1 MTKKNRKRSAGIVL
15 RDILLALLLVA
26 VVAASAILVY
36 RRFFES
42 GPATPDEKRNIAMN
56 HYDADS
62 FYEENGMLRY
72 AKSAHLTG
80 VDVSEHQ
87 EKIDWAAVRA
97 AGVDFAILRIGYRG
111 YTEGSLREDS
121 WFAENYTAAR
131 AAGVQL
137 GVYFFSQ
144 ATTLEEAREEADYT
158 LELLDGRTLELP
170 VFYDWETVAGSTR
183 IPSPDGLPLT
193 QCAAAFCQTVEAAGY
208 TAGVY
213 FNQTYGYTYFDL
225 GYLQDY
231 VLWLAEYGH
240 DAGISLSLR
249 LPAIFQH
256 RGGRWHY
263 RRRGSQS
270 VSDAGEG
277 KNDGLILKNAARAA
291 SNCEAARAVCIYFD
305 GVSWRTTY

>member
-1 MTKKNRKRSAGIVL
+1 
-15 RDILLALLLVA
+15 
-26 VVAASAILVY
+26 
-36 RRFFES
+36 
-42 GPATPDEKRNIAMN
+42 
-56 HYDADS
+56 
-62 FYEENGMLRY
+62 MLRY

-87 EKIDWAAVRA
+87 ETIDWAAVRA

-131 AAGVQL
+131 AAGVQV

-144 ATTLEEAREEADYT
+144 ATTLEEAREEAEYT

-225 GYLQDY
+225 SYLQDY
-231 VLWLAEYGH
+231 VLWLAEYGTTPEFLYH
-240 DAGISLSLR
+240 FDCLQYSSTGAVDGITGDVDLNLF
-249 LPAIFQH
+249 LMPEKA
-256 RGGRWHY
+256 
-263 RRRGSQS
+263 
-270 VSDAGEG
+270 
-277 KNDGLILKNAARAA
+277 K
-291 SNCEAARAVCIYFD
+291 
-305 GVSWRTTY
+305 TTD

>member
-208 TAGVY
+208 TTRRMDIHTLIWAICRIMFSG
-213 FNQTYGYTYFDL
+213 
-225 GYLQDY
+225 
-231 VLWLAEYGH
+231 
-240 DAGISLSLR
+240 LR
-249 LPAIFQH
+249 STARRRNFFITSTACNIPAPGWSMALPATWISICF
-256 RGGRWHY
+256 
-263 RRRGSQS
+263 
-270 VSDAGEG
+270 
-277 KNDGLILKNAARAA
+277 
-291 SNCEAARAVCIYFD
+291 
-305 GVSWRTTY
+305 

>member
-1 MTKKNRKRSAGIVL
+1 MTKKNRKHSAGIVL
-15 RDILLALLLVA
+15 RNILLALLLVA

-42 GPATPDEKRNIAMN
+42 GPATPDEKQNIAKN

-131 AAGVQL
+131 AAGVQV

-144 ATTLEEAREEADYT
+144 ATTLAR
-158 LELLDGRTLELP
+158 RQ
-170 VFYDWETVAGSTR
+170 STR
-183 IPSPDGLPLT
+183 GSGSATARWSVPCSMTGRRSRAPRASP
-193 QCAAAFCQTVEAAGY
+193 
-208 TAGVY
+208 
-213 FNQTYGYTYFDL
+213 
-225 GYLQDY
+225 
-231 VLWLAEYGH
+231 
-240 DAGISLSLR
+240 
-249 LPAIFQH
+249 
-256 RGGRWHY
+256 
-263 RRRGSQS
+263 RRMACR
-270 VSDAGEG
+270 
-277 KNDGLILKNAARAA
+277 
-291 SNCEAARAVCIYFD
+291 
-305 GVSWRTTY
+305 

>member
-1 MTKKNRKRSAGIVL
+1 MTKKNRKHSAGIVL

-42 GPATPDEKRNIAMN
+42 GPATPDEKQNIAKN

-131 AAGVQL
+131 AAGVQV

-144 ATTLEEAREEADYT
+144 ATTLEEYT
-158 LELLDGRTLELP
+158 PATLL
-170 VFYDWETVAGSTR
+170 F
-183 IPSPDGLPLT
+183 
-193 QCAAAFCQTVEAAGY
+193 
-208 TAGVY
+208 
-213 FNQTYGYTYFDL
+213 
-225 GYLQDY
+225 
-231 VLWLAEYGH
+231 
-240 DAGISLSLR
+240 
-249 LPAIFQH
+249 
-256 RGGRWHY
+256 
-263 RRRGSQS
+263 
-270 VSDAGEG
+270 
-277 KNDGLILKNAARAA
+277 
-291 SNCEAARAVCIYFD
+291 
-305 GVSWRTTY
+305 

>member
-1 MTKKNRKRSAGIVL
+1 MTKKNRKHSAGIVL

-42 GPATPDEKRNIAMN
+42 GPATPDEKQNIAKN

-131 AAGVQL
+131 AAGAQV

-225 GYLQDY
+225 SYLQDY
-231 VLWLAEYGH
+231 VLWLAEYGTTPEFLYH
-240 DAGISLSLR
+240 FDCLQYSSTGAVDGITGNVDLNLF
-249 LPAIFQH
+249 LMPEKAKMT
-256 RGGRWHY
+256 
-263 RRRGSQS
+263 
-270 VSDAGEG
+270 D
-277 KNDGLILKNAARAA
+277 
-291 SNCEAARAVCIYFD
+291 
-305 GVSWRTTY
+305 

>member
-26 VVAASAILVY
+26 VVAASAIL
-36 RRFFES
+36 
-42 GPATPDEKRNIAMN
+42 ATPDEKRNIAMN

-183 IPSPDGLPLT
+183 TPSPDGPPLT

-231 VLWLAEYGH
+231 VLWLAEYGTTPEFLYH
-240 DAGISLSLR
+240 FDCLQYSSTGVVDGITGDVDLNLF
-249 LPAIFQH
+249 LMPEKA
-256 RGGRWHY
+256 
-263 RRRGSQS
+263 
-270 VSDAGEG
+270 
-277 KNDGLILKNAARAA
+277 K
-291 SNCEAARAVCIYFD
+291 
-305 GVSWRTTY
+305 TTD